1 MTTPPFAAGLRLL
14 ITHCQGHALDAVWT
28 WPTGREQVSLQEV
41 LACWVDAA
49 EPWLEEAQK
58 VFLHQESPEVWSLRQ
73 SSQLLLC
80 SCNGQL
86 LRVAETVLLHH
97 NDALELGM
105 CHLQVK
111 TEPDKAPGVAT
122 ALVPDFE
129 WDQLRSR
136 HATHQVDLVQDAV
149 AADEVLH
156 LLHDAL
162 EDAKP
167 QVPSATG
174 VSAAPDASAQQ
185 SAPEVLKAPLTDA
198 DQTMQGLHAQ
208 YLQKLTDPFGQADL
222 STWQTMA
229 ARPSGQ
235 VIDPFQDILDQ
246 AEQGPTMPQLLG
258 QSVHIQSVLNQLD
271 TLGSSDI
278 LSPDAHINVMRLFAP
293 VGLREEPMH
302 QVPSLNRQ
310 EHHGMALDSA
320 MQGTSARHE
329 NPDNALKNWN
339 SHD

>member
-1 MTTPPFAAGLRLL
+1 MTTQPFAAGLRLH
-14 ITHCQGHALDAVWT
+14 ITHCQGISLDAVWT
-28 WPTGREQVSLQEV
+28 WPAGREQVSLQEV
-41 LACWVDAA
+41 LAHWVDAA
-49 EPWLEEAQK
+49 QPWLEEAQK
-58 VFLHQESPEVWSLRQ
+58 VSLHQESPQVWSLRQ
-73 SSQLLLC
+73 SSPLLLC

-111 TEPDKAPGVAT
+111 TEPDKAPGLAT
-122 ALVPDFE
+122 TLVPDFE

-136 HATHQVDLVQDAV
+136 HAPHRVDLVQDAV

-162 EDAKP
+162 EDVKP
-167 QVPSATG
+167 QVPSATD
-174 VSAAPDASAQQ
+174 VFAEPDESAQH
-185 SAPEVLKAPLTDA
+185 STPEVLKAPLTDA
-198 DQTMQGLHAQ
+198 DQAIQGLHAQ

-222 STWQTMA
+222 PTWQAMA
-229 ARPSGQ
+229 ARSSGP
-235 VIDPFQDILDQ
+235 VSDPFQDILDQ

-258 QSVHIQSVLNQLD
+258 QSVQIQSVLSQLD
-271 TLGSSDI
+271 ALNGSDI
-278 LSPDAHINVMRLFAP
+278 LAPDAHVNVMRLFAP
-293 VGLREEPMH
+293 EGLREEPTH

-320 MQGTSARHE
+320 MQGTSARPE